1 MRNLLRKV
9 LCFKIK
15 EINLKIK
22 RMSQN
27 TIQNKRKQNHQVKK
41 SFIAKQTK
49 VVRQGP
55 GNIIF

>member
-1 MRNLLRKV
+1 
-9 LCFKIK
+9 
-15 EINLKIK
+15 
-22 RMSQN
+22 MSQN

-55 GNIIF
+55 GNIIFRWPLKRKFDKRLSK